1 MIVDKYI
8 VGEVMARGAFGV
20 IYRAEDIRS
29 REEVVIKM
37 EHVDCE
43 LGTLRHEASQY
54 MRLRNVS
61 GLLLL
66 KWYGVVDHQR
76 CLVLPC
82 GGMSLAQG
90 LPASLLSEGEAGG
103 VLGLPASESGN
114 VRGISMGEAGGVRG
128 LLASEVGGVRGL
140 LASEAGGV
148 RGLPATAIFEQL
160 NDALSAM
167 HEMRVLHRDVKPSNI
182 LIDSCGTVRLVD
194 LGLSV
199 SSAGTYGNPRRPT
212 SLVGS
217 PAWASLRAHAG
228 EPSSP
233 LDDLESACYVCLF
246 LELGHL
252 PWIASSPTD
261 LVSMKMLAH
270 EHASSR
276 LGAHLREIRAGR
288 ESVY

>member
-1 MIVDKYI
+1 
-8 VGEVMARGAFGV
+8 MARGAFGV

-82 GGMSLAQG
+82 GGISLAQG
-90 LPASLLSEGEAGG
+90 LPTSLLSEG
-103 VLGLPASESGN
+103 
-114 VRGISMGEAGGVRG
+114 
-128 LLASEVGGVRGL
+128 EVGGVRGL
-140 LASEAGGV
+140 PASEVGGVWGLPAKGGV
-148 RGLPATAIFEQL
+148 RGLPATATATAIFEQL

-199 SSAGTYGNPRRPT
+199 SSAGTYGNPRRPA

-270 EHASSR
+270 EHTSSR
-276 LGAHLREIRAGR
+276 LGTHLREIRAGR